1 MEHQLNLSSTKL
13 NDVFIADTNYL
24 SDARGAFA
32 RLFCKNELAATLQGR
47 EIVQVNFS
55 STKSCGAIRGIH
67 FQHPPY
73 SEMKFVRCVKGRVW
87 DVVVDLRRNS
97 PTFMKWHAEEL
108 SQYNARMIIIPEGCA
123 HGFQALEAES
133 ELLYLHTEYYTPDA
147 EDGLAYDDP
156 LLNILWPLSVTE
168 ISERDKRHPKL
179 DQNFSGI
186 QA

>member
-1 MEHQLNLSSTKL
+1 MEHQLNLSPTKL
-13 NDVFIADTNYL
+13 NGVLIADTNYR

-32 RLFCKNELAATLQGR
+32 RLFCKNELAATLRGR

-55 STKSCGAIRGIH
+55 VTKSCGAVRGVH

-73 SEMKFVRCVKGRVW
+73 SEMKFVRCVKGRIW

-108 SQYNARMIIIPEGCA
+108 SQDNARMIIIPEGCA

-147 EDGLAYDDP
+147 EDGLAYDEP
-156 LLNILWPLSVTE
+156 LLNISWPLPVTE
-168 ISERDKRHPKL
+168 ISERDKCHPKL

-186 QA
+186 KL